1 MKRIMCFG
9 DSNTYGIDPE
19 SGARLVEEERWP
31 CILQERLG
39 NDFSV
44 KEEGIGGRTTVW
56 DDPLAPNR
64 NGLRALP
71 MLLDSHSP
79 LDLVIVMLGINDL
92 KERFQVLPEDV
103 AAGLEKIINEIQCHS
118 YGIYGTRPEV
128 LVIAP
133 PALGADVEDSRYSGF
148 TERAVGISKKLPEL
162 YEKFDNMLADRFYID
177 FKLWKGTYDPTYE
190 NELKKIRS
198 KLRKTDP
205 RKVLYVN
212 IIKPYGKK
220 VKPYQE
226 SSCDPILS
234 IPYLFDPQNYTWNI
248 EGLKKLYQVI
258 LEMQIK

>member
-39 NDFSV
+39 NAFSV

-64 NGLRALP
+64 NGLKALP

-103 AAGLEKIINEIQCHS
+103 AAGMEKIINEIQCHS
-118 YGIYGTRPEV
+118 YGVYGTRPEV

-162 YEKFDNMLADRFYID
+162 YEKLCKRKGCFYLDANQYVSSDEHDRMHLSPQSHQVLAEQVGKAVLKIML
-177 FKLWKGTYDPTYE
+177 
-190 NELKKIRS
+190 
-198 KLRKTDP
+198 
-205 RKVLYVN
+205 
-212 IIKPYGKK
+212 
-220 VKPYQE
+220 
-226 SSCDPILS
+226 
-234 IPYLFDPQNYTWNI
+234 
-248 EGLKKLYQVI
+248 
-258 LEMQIK
+258 